1 MTSIFLLN
9 PTPERRGICRGALVW
24 GSWQLGVSPAVNQ
37 APALGSRASGRLQM
51 VRKRS
56 VLAVRC
62 LGSRLARGRGWS
74 QMVGMRSVVM
84 GNLLGVSIF
93 GKYFHI
99 SYLRPRSQASI
110 CEKYF

>member
-37 APALGSRASGRLQM
+37 APALGSRAIGRLQM

-56 VLAVRC
+56 VLVPRAFFSV
-62 LGSRLARGRGWS
+62 RLARGRGWS
-74 QMVGMRSVVM
+74 QMVGMRSVIM
-84 GNLLGVSIF
+84 GKPPGGLNFRKVFSHILSSTKVA
-93 GKYFHI
+93 GKY
-99 SYLRPRSQASI
+99 L
-110 CEKYF
+110 